1 MRLRSTAA
9 LPWRYGVCR
18 GMTRHAAS
26 LRFVLLL
33 ITLIA
38 CLSTAHLGASRPARG
53 LSDFSVRT
61 WNEND
66 GLFASR
72 ITSIGQDANGYLWLG
87 TDVGLLRFDG
97 VRFVPVSE
105 LGDVKLPTSPVPA
118 LLSASDGSL
127 WISTV
132 AKFGLVRWKDGRATT
147 FGPEQGLK
155 DDGGYS
161 MAILEDSH
169 GVVWTGNRAGL
180 FRFDGKRWQAIDDV
194 PGLTGTSVM
203 ALHESRDG
211 RLWASTREAVFRRDR
226 ADAPFEQVDTLYL
239 ASNAWQGFSEDAN
252 GVVWISDFT
261 EGFRPVG
268 EPRPRTPRRS
278 GWGVQLLHDQRDN
291 FWVATRTD
299 GLWRV
304 RGDQVDVIRR
314 EDGLATD
321 VVACLFEDREG
332 NIWVGTQAGLQRL
345 TPHRV
350 TPVTDIPIARSAV
363 TTKDGSIWIG
373 NGKGLTRFAP
383 GGRRHYGRQEGLP
396 GRVVLALHVDAD
408 EVLWVATELGLAR
421 FAEDRFSPL
430 VYAGKDARRIFS
442 IAHIADSFWL
452 RDNTLE
458 LGRTS
463 ENGQLLPLTT
473 IPDDFRHD
481 VTALAGDSAN
491 NLWIGR
497 TEGRLGVLRDGT
509 RFERHSLRVGTI
521 RAMRQAEDGA
531 MWIGGDAGLARVRDG
546 RVQSIG
552 AEHGLPSQVKSI
564 VDDGDDVMWI
574 GFGSGIARIETAE
587 IERAF
592 REDSYRLRY
601 RLFNTAD
608 GAAGIPVADGGLTAV
623 RANDGRLWF
632 ATSAGLTVIDPK
644 HMGDPRPPAPSAVE
658 GVTADGEQMKLA
670 DGLMLPAGV
679 SHVQL
684 LFTALTMTDSLRV
697 EFMYRLD
704 GVDRDWLPAG
714 AVRQASYA
722 NLGPGQYTFRVKA
735 SYGDGV
741 WGEPAVLPFGV
752 KPKFYQTGWF
762 FSLAACGALS
772 LVYLAWRLNA
782 RRVRTQFALVL
793 AERIRMSRA
802 IHDTLLQGF
811 AGLALQLDDLAHGEL
826 APSTTRERLRGIRRR
841 VEDYIR
847 EARQSIWDLRSPAL
861 ERRSLPEALKE
872 VGTRAIADRPV
883 ALDVSVKGAPLPFQP
898 VVEQQLLLICQEA
911 LSNAVR
917 HGAPNRVDVELEYGT
932 SQVSVRVSDD
942 GRGFDPHT
950 VEKVTGHY
958 GVISM
963 RERAAQVRGRLTI
976 ASQPGKGTR
985 VETVVPVS

>member
-1 MRLRSTAA
+1 
-9 LPWRYGVCR
+9 
-18 GMTRHAAS
+18 MTRHAAA
-26 LRFVLLL
+26 LRSVLLL
-33 ITLIA
+33 TALIA
-38 CLSTAHLGASRPARG
+38 WLSPAHVGASRPARG
-53 LSDFSVRT
+53 LDDFTVRT

-72 ITSIGQDANGYLWLG
+72 ITAIGQDAHGYLWLG

-97 VRFVPVSE
+97 VRFVPVRE
-105 LGDVKLPTSPVPA
+105 FGDVKLPTSPVPA
-118 LLSASDGSL
+118 LLSARDGSL
-127 WISTV
+127 WISSV
-132 AKFGLVRWKDGRATT
+132 ARFGLVRWQDGRATT
-147 FGPEQGLK
+147 FGPEQGLD

-161 MAILEDSH
+161 MAILEDRH
-169 GVVWTGNRAGL
+169 GVIWTGNRAGL
-180 FRFDGKRWQAIDDV
+180 FRFDGTRWHAVDHI
-194 PGLTGTSVM
+194 PGLSGSSVM

-211 RLWASTREAVFRRDR
+211 RIWASTREAVFRRDH
-226 ADAPFEQVDTLYL
+226 ADAPFVQVDTLYL
-239 ASNAWQGFSEDAN
+239 ASNAWQGFSEDAD
-252 GVVWISDFT
+252 GVVWISDFS
-261 EGFRPVG
+261 EGFRRVG
-268 EPRPRTPRRS
+268 RQRQQNPRRS
-278 GWGVQLLHDQRDN
+278 GWGVQLLHDRRKN

-304 RGDQVDVIRR
+304 HGDKVDVIRR

-350 TPVTDIPIARSAV
+350 TPVTDIPIARSVAK
-363 TTKDGSIWIG
+363 TKDGSIWIG

-383 GGRRHYGRQEGLP
+383 GGRKHYGRREGLP
-396 GRVVLALHVDAD
+396 GRVVLSLHVDAD
-408 EVLWVATELGLAR
+408 GVLWVATELGLAKYTGKG
-421 FAEDRFSPL
+421 FSDL
-430 VYAGKDARRIFS
+430 VHAGKDARRIFS
-442 IAHIADSFWL
+442 IAHLSQSFWL

-458 LGRTS
+458 LVRTS
-463 ENGQLLPLTT
+463 DDGRLLPLT
-473 IPDDFRHD
+473 PVPEDFQHD
-481 VTALAGDSAN
+481 VAALAADRDG

-497 TEGRLGVLRDGT
+497 TEGRLGVLRGGT
-509 RFERHSLRVGTI
+509 RFERHTLPIGTV
-521 RAMRQAEDGA
+521 RAMRQADDGT
-531 MWIGGDAGLARVRDG
+531 MWIGGDSGLSRIREG
-546 RVQSIG
+546 RIQSIG
-552 AEHGLPSQVKSI
+552 AEHGLPSQVKSL
-564 VDDGDDVMWI
+564 VDDGDAAMWI

-587 IERAF
+587 LERAF
-592 REDSYRLRY
+592 REDDYRLRY

-608 GAAGIPVADGGLTAV
+608 GAAGIPVADGASTAV

-632 ATSAGLTVIDPK
+632 ATSAGLTVIDPE

-658 GVTADGEQMKLA
+658 AVTADGEQMKLGT
-670 DGLMLPAGV
+670 GLMLPAGV

-684 LFTALTMTDSLRV
+684 LFTALTMTDSVRV

-704 GVDRDWLPAG
+704 GVDRDWVPAG
-714 AVRQASYA
+714 AIRQASYA
-722 NLGPGQYTFRVKA
+722 NLGPGHYTFRVKA

-741 WGEPAVLPFGV
+741 WGEPAILGFGV
-752 KPKFYQTGWF
+752 NPKFYQTSWF
-762 FSLAACGALS
+762 FTLAAFGVFS
-772 LVYLAWRLNA
+772 LVYLVWRLNA

-793 AERIRMSRA
+793 AERIRMSRT

-811 AGLALQLDDLAHGEL
+811 AGLALQLDDLAHGEM

-847 EARQSIWDLRSPAL
+847 EARQSIWDLRSPVL
-861 ERRSLPEALKE
+861 ERRSLPEALRE

-917 HGAPNRVDVELEYGT
+917 HGAPKRVDVELEYGT
-932 SQVSVRVSDD
+932 SQVSVSVSDD
-942 GRGFDPHT
+942 GRGFDPQT
-950 VEKVTGHY
+950 AEKVTGHY